1 MKKLLMM
8 MAVAAC
14 ACTALADR
22 TVLSWFTMG
31 PDKYADGTMV
41 KEGEFYALVFL
52 KEGAK
57 FAGFNADGTL
67 VDAENAEVL
76 AMGPWAKSWTS
87 MGVGC
92 PPHNIQPE
100 AEEAAKYAGG
110 SLRLFVLDTRTAGGE
125 LAAVEPETAKPTAV
139 NGYGE
144 ASNTKF
150 ALKDASVFPQPGQ
163 QAKAGLASAV
173 PPKAAQPKITGF
185 RVENGYAYI
194 KVANTEPYLQY
205 NVATG
210 SQPGEFKN
218 PKAAEA
224 AKQGEAGK
232 EIEFKVPV
240 DQNGKFFKINR
251 NGLESK

>member
-1 MKKLLMM
+1 MKKLLMI

-31 PDKYADGTMV
+31 PDKYADGTVV

-52 KEGAK
+52 KEGAT

-76 AMGPWAKSWTS
+76 AMGPWAKAWTS
-87 MGVGC
+87 VGMGC
-92 PPHNIQPE
+92 PPHNVQPE
-100 AEEAAKYAGG
+100 SEEAAKYAGG
-110 SLRLFVLDTRTAGGE
+110 SLRLFVLDTRTTDGK
-125 LAAVEPETAKPTAV
+125 LAAVEAKTGKPTVV

-144 ASNTKF
+144 ASNVKF
-150 ALKDASVFPQPGQ
+150 LLKDARVFTEPGKQ
-163 QAKAGLASAV
+163 VKAGLASAV
-173 PPKAAQPKITGF
+173 PPKAAQPKITGI

-194 KVANTEPYLQY
+194 TVANTEPYLQY

-210 SQPGEFKN
+210 RKPGEFMKRN
-218 PKAAEA
+218 AAVA
-224 AKQGEAGK
+224 AKQGAAGR
-232 EIEFKVPV
+232 EIELKVPV
-240 DQNGKFFKINR
+240 DANGQFFKINR